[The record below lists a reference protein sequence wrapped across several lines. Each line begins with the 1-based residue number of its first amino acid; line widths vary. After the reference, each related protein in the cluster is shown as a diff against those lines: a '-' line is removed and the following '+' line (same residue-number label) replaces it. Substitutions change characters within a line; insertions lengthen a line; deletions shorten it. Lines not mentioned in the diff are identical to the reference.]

1 MKTLQNLIHTAHTA
15 HTVFIFLEMKCDLPA
30 LLMAKGS
37 SPWTLPSLW
46 LLALVLLNDLSLF
59 GMTVDKFDA
68 SGDKVNLWSRFDT
81 SGVNLR
87 SRLDDT
93 SGGVR
98 SGFLTGRT
106 LETMAVP

>member
-1 MKTLQNLIHTAHTA
+1 MKWS
-15 HTVFIFLEMKCDLPA
+15 LPA

>member
-1 MKTLQNLIHTAHTA
+1 
-15 HTVFIFLEMKCDLPA
+15 
-30 LLMAKGS
+30 MAKGS

-59 GMTVDKFDA
+59 GMTVD

-93 SGGVR
+93 TGGVR
-98 SGFLTGRT
+98 SGFLTEVRNI
-106 LETMAVP
+106 LVFSPLVPQNERKIY

>member
-1 MKTLQNLIHTAHTA
+1 
-15 HTVFIFLEMKCDLPA
+15 
-30 LLMAKGS
+30 MAKGS

-59 GMTVDKFDA
+59 GMAVDRFDA
-68 SGDKVNLWSRFDT
+68 SGDKVNLWSRFDTSGVNLRSRFDT